1 MVPKEVWTG
10 LALDPNIQKLEQ
22 QRTTLRQGNYQIE
35 GHHDEK
41 KIRKLTNEIRLK
53 RAQRQKEV
61 VKAYR
66 EHYFYHRPTWDIE
79 MQARGEEEEE
89 YVEPV
94 IDVVIPT
101 RARLAEILCH
111 QPDDLNEDQILQCR
125 IEAIDLMVALCDKRE
140 TVKRD
145 RVQLRVSPE
154 RPIKA
159 ESPGVDGEV
168 APSPDPFPLLMQAT
182 QCPDCIGD
190 ERLSINERTFPY
202 CRPAVM
208 NDHFDDHHLARRE
221 QAEKQRQAIKCEH
234 PKCRDIDFQHL
245 DHFRSHVQEQHGI
258 ALRTSNQVEQRRLRK
273 ARRRRMVKA
282 Y

>member
-1 MVPKEVWTG
+1 MVP
-10 LALDPNIQKLEQ
+10 DPNIQKLEQ
-22 QRTTLRQGNYQIE
+22 QRAILRQGNHQIE
-35 GHHDEK
+35 GHQDEQN
-41 KIRKLTNEIRLK
+41 IRKLTNDIRLK

-66 EHYFYHRPTWDIE
+66 EYYFYYRPTWDIE

-111 QPDDLNEDQILQCR
+111 QPDNIDEDQILQCR

-154 RPIKA
+154 PPIKA
-159 ESPGVDGEV
+159 GSPGVHGGV
-168 APSPDPFPLLMQAT
+168 APSPGPFPLLLGA
-182 QCPDCIGD
+182 
-190 ERLSINERTFPY
+190 
-202 CRPAVM
+202 A
-208 NDHFDDHHLARRE
+208 
-221 QAEKQRQAIKCEH
+221 
-234 PKCRDIDFQHL
+234 
-245 DHFRSHVQEQHGI
+245 
-258 ALRTSNQVEQRRLRK
+258 
-273 ARRRRMVKA
+273 
-282 Y
+282 